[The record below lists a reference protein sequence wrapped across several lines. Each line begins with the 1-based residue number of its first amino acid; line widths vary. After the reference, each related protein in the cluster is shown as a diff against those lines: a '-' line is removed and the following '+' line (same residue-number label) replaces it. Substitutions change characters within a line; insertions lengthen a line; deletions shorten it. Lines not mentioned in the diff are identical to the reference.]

1 MPFEGSP
8 PHFFLTLTLHICSLI
23 QVEVVVSTLPSSNL
37 ISETKKSTITPGDF
51 SHRQG
56 GPSTKR
62 EIVTI
67 TVTSRDYA
75 ALKAAGGP
83 DPAYIATALRYYI
96 GLLRKTDW
104 RPQGVSFGWSRGPV
118 VHFLTAIPKDVA
130 DEVRSLPGRFDGHT
144 IEAVRMFLG
153 GESDILEAA
162 SQEPGFASHGGDWV
176 SAQLGAL
183 RFLVL
188 RLLGH
193 PYFP

>member
-1 MPFEGSP
+1 MSM
-8 PHFFLTLTLHICSLI
+8 
-23 QVEVVVSTLPSSNL
+23 LPSSNL
-37 ISETKKSTITPGDF
+37 VSETEKSTTTPGDL

-62 EIVTI
+62 EILTI
-67 TVTSRDYA
+67 TVTHGDYVS
-75 ALKAAGGP
+75 LKAAGGP
-83 DPAYIATALRYYI
+83 DPAYITMALRYYI
-96 GLLRKTDW
+96 ALLRETDW

-130 DEVRSLPGRFDGHT
+130 DEVRGLPGRFDGHT
-144 IEAVRMFLG
+144 IEAVRIFLG

-162 SQEPGFASHGGDWV
+162 SQEPGFASLGGVWV

-188 RLLGH
+188 RLLGQPH
-193 PYFP
+193 YP